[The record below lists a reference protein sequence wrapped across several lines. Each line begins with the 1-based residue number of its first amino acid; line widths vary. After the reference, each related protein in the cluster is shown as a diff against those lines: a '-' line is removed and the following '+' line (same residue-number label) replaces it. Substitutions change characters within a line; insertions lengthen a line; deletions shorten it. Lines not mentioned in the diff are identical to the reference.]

1 VQLHPI
7 LVHLPIAASWLGL
20 GFEIWSRL
28 RDREEALWAS
38 DATVVA
44 GAVGAIGAV
53 ISGKLVEEAA
63 EELPGIHDVFEAHER
78 LGYVAAAAFL
88 LVLAY
93 RVWCRRRGGD
103 ALAGWGRLVTAALL
117 VALTGA
123 TGFFGGRLVYEHG
136 AGVTAPGAELTAPEH
151 EHEQDAPTVP
161 GSSGGEVGSGEAA
174 EAGDAEEAREAPEP
188 GEAPESEDASASLQ

>member
-1 VQLHPI
+1 MQLHPI

-53 ISGKLVEEAA
+53 ISGKLVEEAV
-63 EELPGIHDVFEAHER
+63 EEAVEDMPGFHDVFEAHER

-93 RVWCRRRGGD
+93 RIWCRRRGGD

-136 AGVTAPGAELTAPEH
+136 AGVTAPGAGLTAPGHDH
-151 EHEQDAPTVP
+151 EHESPDVLQSP
-161 GSSGGEVGSGEAA
+161 GGEVEPTSEPEDGA
-174 EAGDAEEAREAPEP
+174 EP
-188 GEAPESEDASASLQ
+188 GEASASLP